1 MSNEEDVFKAAEEIS
16 SETNLQIM
24 SHSVMALKQYIEDR
38 LKKDNDANPIFE
50 EKLKSLYG
58 ENVIKLGNSS
68 YKAYVYLECTE
79 DLIEQGKDNFKNFA
93 RIYSKIDKVLSV
105 EDDSI
110 SYALHLRITSHG
122 KGTSSYDNKGF
133 ISESC
138 GRFAVGHDIGHAVL
152 NLDDLIND
160 AVTNDNQSIIKEK
173 KDCDTARHYEVDFF
187 SYILSD
193 LRDFYLLELDGK
205 FDLSKAFKS
214 YNYKAISKFLG
225 DIVKETVF
233 ETLIDKKQNEEQFFN
248 EINDKINDKI
258 NERLNGIEEVFKK
271 SKKLY
276 DYSLQYTMSH
286 PIIALNRRIN
296 SKFQLDVDD
305 KLEKLRNKL
314 KKHELKRDSITLAGD
329 FKIDIEKI
337 ISKYKIHIEMENL
350 NNEMENL
357 ENEKPGINIHLIS
370 KEEHGEEPTIDC
382 YNRRDENGKKNFY
395 CFEIV
400 IKKFSNKE
408 KNNLCIKICKA
419 IGFIYFGYK
428 LIIKRFNDDNKL
440 GHLIITDM
448 QKSVN
453 DFGLSEE
460 EINNFANKLCN
471 LRNVNFEKKR
481 NDIKK
486 ETKLKNRLASYVV

>member
-1 MSNEEDVFKAAEEIS
+1 MSNREDVLRAAEEIS

-24 SHSVMALKQYIEDR
+24 SHSVMALKQHIEDR
-38 LKKDNDANPIFE
+38 LKKGNDTNPIFE

-58 ENVIKLGNSS
+58 ENVIKSGNSS
-68 YKAYVYLECTE
+68 YKAYVYLECTD

-160 AVTNDNQSIIKEK
+160 ATANDNQSIIKEK

-187 SYILSD
+187 SYIISD

-225 DIVKETVF
+225 DVVKETVF
-233 ETLIDKKQNEEQFFN
+233 ETLIDKKQNEEQISN
-248 EINDKINDKI
+248 KINEKI

-276 DYSLQYTMSH
+276 DDSLQYTMSH
-286 PIIALNRRIN
+286 PIIALNKRIN
-296 SKFQLDVDD
+296 SQFQLDVDD
-305 KLEKLRNKL
+305 KLEKLRNEL
-314 KKHELKRDSITLAGD
+314 KKHELKKDAITLAGG
-329 FKIDIEKI
+329 FKIDMEKI
-337 ISKYKIHIEMENL
+337 ISKYKIHMEMENL

-370 KEEHGEEPTIDC
+370 KEEHNEEPTIDC
-382 YNRRDENGKKNFY
+382 YNRRDESSKKNFY

-400 IKKFSNKE
+400 IKKFSDKE

-419 IGFIYFGYK
+419 IGFIYFGYR
-428 LIIKRFNDDNKL
+428 LIIKRFKDDNKL
-440 GHLIITDM
+440 GHLIIADM
-448 QKSVN
+448 QKSIN
-453 DFGLSEE
+453 DFGLSEK
-460 EINNFANKLCN
+460 EINDFASKLCN

-481 NDIKK
+481 NDIKN
-486 ETKLKNRLASYVV
+486 ETNLKNRLANYAI